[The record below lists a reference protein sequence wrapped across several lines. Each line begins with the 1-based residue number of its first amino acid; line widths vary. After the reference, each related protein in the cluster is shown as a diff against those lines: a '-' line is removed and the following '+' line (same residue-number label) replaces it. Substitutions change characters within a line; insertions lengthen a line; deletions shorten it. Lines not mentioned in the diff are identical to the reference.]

1 VAVPV
6 VVLAVDFFFFFLVLL
21 GTSCSQVVVVV
32 VVVQASYIRRRVGGS
47 DEWADSIYLIVRDW
61 EVRMVRP
68 QFIMLLNI
76 IDNQLADIHDI
87 SKLIV
92 RNAPSPPTLHPVHR
106 RPGRCGA
113 LL

>member
-1 VAVPV
+1 M
-6 VVLAVDFFFFFLVLL
+6 
-21 GTSCSQVVVVV
+21 
-32 VVVQASYIRRRVGGS
+32 QASYIRRRLVGS

-92 RNAPSPPTLHPVHR
+92 RLLDARANTPTACVFVLF
-106 RPGRCGA
+106 
-113 LL
+113 LT